1 MTVLDR
7 NFGTFNSTTSVT
19 VTRSTGSFGTGTVI
33 VVLIFGN
40 TTFTTPS
47 GWTQR
52 HNSVANLGL
61 YAYDR
66 TGAGEASFGFTAG
79 AAGSG
84 QWHVWELS
92 AGSTYVTGGLFQE
105 GSSSTTALPGITPTA
120 GNRHLLAVAGGTN
133 SGASLSVTA
142 FTNSFVL
149 GAGGQA
155 TGQDRPFSYKGERDV
170 TADGTT
176 SYGTTATFSAAT
188 VGAAGGGILA
198 YINNAGD
205 TTAPTVPTGL
215 QTTAV
220 GSTTATLSWT
230 ASTDDVGVTGYEL
243 QVTGP

>member
-1 MTVLDR
+1 MTILDR
-7 NFGTFNSTTSVT
+7 NFGTFNSTTSVS

-52 HNSVANLGL
+52 HNSVVNLGL

-66 TGAGEASFGFTAG
+66 TGGGEASFGFTAG
-79 AAGSG
+79 ATGSG

-92 AGSTYVTGGLFQE
+92 AGSTYVTGGLSQS
-105 GSSSTTALPGITPTA
+105 GGATSYAIPGITPTA
-120 GNRHLLAVAGGTN
+120 GDRHLLAAAGGTN
-133 SGASLSVTA
+133 SSTSLSVTA
-142 FTNSFVL
+142 YNNSFVL

-170 TADGTT
+170 TANGST
-176 SYGTTATFSAAT
+176 SYGTTATFSDAT
-188 VGAAGGGILA
+188 VGASGGGILA

-205 TTAPTVPTGL
+205 VTAPTVPTNL
-215 QTTAV
+215 ATTAI
-220 GSTTATLSWT
+220 GSTTADLSWT
-230 ASTDDVGVTGYEL
+230 ASSDAVGVTQYEL
-243 QVTGP
+243 LVVGP